1 MRITKVPNM
10 ALAMTDT
17 TEYFSSAGNDVN
29 GFQYGDV
36 NSSVSVHTIRSVHF
50 AHGFSMV
57 FILD

>member
-1 MRITKVPNM
+1 M

-29 GFQYGDV
+29 GFQYGEL
-36 NSSVSVHTIRSVHF
+36 NNKPSVHMIRSVHF